1 MIKIISG
8 GNRYKFRV
16 NCHLFGNVLGA
27 ILYFYGSIFTL
38 GWPLNILS
46 RPPKNSPPPFFGN
59 ANLPGQ
65 TMIKCNKEYI
75 LAWWAVWQ
83 GRWLKSDMTKSHSE
97 EAKNCVSCKFCA
109 IWNVSRADCVVGQP
123 LARQGS
129 RGRRSNSQNSLSTL
143 YANPYK
149 RKDPSLS
156 INFTS
161 FP

>member
-1 MIKIISG
+1 MVTFLETCWG
-8 GNRYKFRV
+8 E
-16 NCHLFGNVLGA
+16 
-27 ILYFYGSIFTL
+27 ILYFYGAIVTL
-38 GWPLNILS
+38 GWLLNILS
-46 RPPKNSPPPFFGN
+46 G
-59 ANLPGQ
+59 
-65 TMIKCNKEYI
+65 
-75 LAWWAVWQ
+75 
-83 GRWLKSDMTKSHSE
+83 
-97 EAKNCVSCKFCA
+97 KNCVSCNFCA

>member
-1 MIKIISG
+1 
-8 GNRYKFRV
+8 
-16 NCHLFGNVLGA
+16 
-27 ILYFYGSIFTL
+27 
-38 GWPLNILS
+38 
-46 RPPKNSPPPFFGN
+46 
-59 ANLPGQ
+59 
-65 TMIKCNKEYI
+65 
-75 LAWWAVWQ
+75 
-83 GRWLKSDMTKSHSE
+83 MTKSHSE

-143 YANPYK
+143 YANLYK
-149 RKDPSLS
+149 TKDPSLS